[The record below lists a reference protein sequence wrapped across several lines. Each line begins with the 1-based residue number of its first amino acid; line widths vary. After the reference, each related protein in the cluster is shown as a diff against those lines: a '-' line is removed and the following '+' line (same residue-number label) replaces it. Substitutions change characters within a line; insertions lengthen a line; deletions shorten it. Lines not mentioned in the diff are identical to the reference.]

1 MKETIDSF
9 EDILEFAIHREVQAN
24 AFYLAL
30 AERMVDPQK
39 QQVFEELANE
49 ELEHKERLELEV
61 MKTGK
66 VVKSPAPGHES
77 KISYDIVGVDG
88 GLDMEYKD
96 MLALGIS
103 KERASFRLYVDLAG
117 RAKDEETREVF
128 LELAEEEAKH
138 KFRVETE
145 YDNLLQNKKT

>member
-1 MKETIDSF
+1 MTETIDSF

-30 AERMVDPQK
+30 AGRMVNPQK

-49 ELEHKERLELEV
+49 EMKHKERLELEV
-61 MKTGK
+61 LKTGK
-66 VVKSPAPGHES
+66 VVKSAAADQGSE
-77 KISYDIVGVDG
+77 INYDIVGVDG

-96 MLALGIS
+96 MLALAIS

-117 RAKDEETREVF
+117 RAKDEKTREVL

-138 KFRVETE
+138 KFRFEIE
-145 YDNLLQNKKT
+145 YDTFLKNKNE